1 MKRVLIITY
10 YWPPSGGSGVQRWLK
25 FSKYLPKYGWQPVIY
40 TPENPHFN
48 LKDESLLADV
58 VSEAEIIKYPIW
70 EPYRYYERIFQYGD
84 ENSGNIG
91 ILPKKDKKS
100 LSRTFVNW
108 VRGTFFIPD
117 PRVFWVKPSVKFLS
131 KYLQDHPVDVIITTG
146 PPHSMH
152 LIGLKLK
159 EKFNISWLADF
170 RDPWSQ
176 LDILQE
182 FDLSKSS
189 KSKHEQLER
198 SVLQNATKVLMV
210 NEGGKRE
217 LEKVAQRPVEV
228 ITNGF
233 DQDDFRS
240 LEKPQQ
246 EKFMVSHFGLLN
258 DFRNPEILWEV
269 LEQLCQE
276 NPQFDS
282 KLDLRLGGAIAGDI
296 KKQILDYPH
305 LSGKVTFYKY
315 LEHDQVIRT
324 YCDSYVLLLPLNKT
338 SLGKIFMTGKIFEYL
353 AVGKP
358 ILAFGLEESDA
369 GQLIK
374 QIGAGEIVSFDD
386 KDKLKEIISS
396 WFRDFPNNPI
406 NPLKQEVRKFTRDNL
421 TKELVDLLE
430 EMQEAKS

>member
-58 VSEAEIIKYPIW
+58 VSQAEIIKYPIW
-70 EPYRYYERIFQYGD
+70 EPYRFYERIFQS
-84 ENSGNIG
+84 SGNIG
-91 ILPKKDKKS
+91 ILPKKDRKS
-100 LSRTFVNW
+100 IIRTFVNW

-131 KYLQDHPVDVIITTG
+131 KYLKNHPVDVIITTG

-152 LIGLKLK
+152 LIGLTLK
-159 EKFNISWLADF
+159 EKLNISWLADF

-182 FDLSKSS
+182 FDLSTGS

-217 LEKVAQRPVEV
+217 LEKIAQRPVEV
-228 ITNGF
+228 INNGF
-233 DQDDFRS
+233 DQDDFQS
-240 LEKPQQ
+240 LENPQQ
-246 EKFMVSHFGLLN
+246 EKYVISHFGLLN
-258 DFRNPEILWEV
+258 NFRNPEIFWEV
-269 LEQLCQE
+269 LEELCQE
-276 NPQFDS
+276 NPQFNS
-282 KLDLRLGGAIAGDI
+282 KLELRLGGAIASDI
-296 KKQILDYPH
+296 KMEILGYPQ
-305 LSGKVTFYKY
+305 LSGKVTFHDY
-315 LEHDQVIRT
+315 LEHGQVIRT
-324 YCDSYVLLLPLNKT
+324 YLDSYILLLPLNKT
-338 SLGKIFMTGKIFEYL
+338 SLGKIFMTGKIYEYL

-358 ILAFGLEESDA
+358 ILAFGPEESDA
-369 GQLIK
+369 GQLIR
-374 QIGAGEIVSFDD
+374 QTCAGEIVGFNE
-386 KDKLKEIISS
+386 KDKLKKIISS
-396 WFRDFPNNPI
+396 WFGQFPNNPI
-406 NPLKQEVRKFTRDNL
+406 NPLKNEVQKFTRENL

-430 EMQEAKS
+430 EMQVAKS